1 MILVGTGDMAR
12 EYARVFRAMGK
23 SFSTIGN
30 TENGSK
36 IFYDWAW
43 SNGILT
49 DVHPGGVV
57 HNRIESTEAVVAVP
71 IIDLFDVTKN
81 LILKGVKKILIEKP
95 GCLYS
100 IQARALISLAESKGA
115 DLRVA
120 YNRRFFNSVQSA
132 RTIIRRDG
140 VSRLFF
146 CFGDDMN
153 WVEDSAHPQSV
164 KDRWIIANSS
174 HCIDSALFITGEP
187 VQGLFVE
194 TVKPFRGSGFAGDIP
209 FHYQT
214 DWHKDK
220 RWRIEFTTKR
230 GEQYYLSPMELLM
243 RREEEGQDTVVAYDS
258 DPELKPGVSA
268 MMKSF
273 LAGGEDLPTMEE
285 QLERIKL
292 YMRIGGLNE

>member
-30 TENGSK
+30 TEKGCK
-36 IFYDWAW
+36 QFYDWAW
-43 SNGILT
+43 SNGVLT
-49 DVHPGGVV
+49 DVHPGGVN
-57 HNRIESTEAVVAVP
+57 HNRIESMEAVVAVP
-71 IIDLFDVTKN
+71 IIDLFDVAKS
-81 LILKGVKKILIEKP
+81 LILKGIKKILIEKP

-153 WVEDSAHPQSV
+153 WVGDSPHPQSV

-174 HCIDSALFITGEP
+174 HCIDTALFITGEP

-220 RWRIEFTTKR
+220 RWRIEFMTKR
-230 GEQYYLSPMELLM
+230 GEQYYLTPMEKLIRKDEDGDTM
-243 RREEEGQDTVVAYDS
+243 IAYEGDDF
-258 DPELKPGVSA
+258 KPGMSA

-273 LAGGEDLPTMEE
+273 LVGGEDLPTMTE